1 VIRALVRIFGNIV
14 GISIAVGTIAVT
26 ERYLLNPIATDFSQI
41 ATATENLNRTDK
53 SIQLVH
59 TLTEHDSPIFGIK
72 ALTIAP
78 DGRTLVSGARD
89 GKIILWNL
97 QTGERL
103 GEWLADKEG
112 VETIAIDRDG
122 KMLVSG
128 GIDRQIKVWSYPD
141 GKLLHEISG
150 HSAPIS
156 KVIIVAE
163 PTTNRQ
169 LIISTSDDRTIRI
182 WDLSTY
188 RAVGTLDG
196 ITGYAADLIITP
208 DRRYAIASEKQ
219 GIGDNTTPKIQIWDW
234 YQRKKIVRTIP
245 LPESGF
251 SPLAVTPDSKYLI
264 GGSFG
269 QLTGRNS
276 AINTLK
282 LWQIATG
289 KLNYEFPD
297 NVESIESLVV
307 SKDGKLLV
315 CGTYDGKVKVW
326 DLSTRKL
333 LSETKSY
340 GKPIVKLTI
349 SNDGHTLVGGLEDG
363 RISIW
368 QLGNFVQ

>member
-1 VIRALVRIFGNIV
+1 MIRALVRIFGYIV
-14 GISIAVGTIAVT
+14 GISLPIGTIAVI
-26 ERYLLNPIATDFSQI
+26 EHYLLNPIATDFSQI

-59 TLTEHDSPIFGIK
+59 TLTGHDSPIFGIK

-89 GKIILWNL
+89 GKVILWNL

-103 GEWLADKEG
+103 REWLADKEG
-112 VETIAIDRDG
+112 VETIAIASDG
-122 KMLVSG
+122 KTLVSG
-128 GIDRQIKVWSYPD
+128 GIDGQIKVWSYPK

-182 WDLSTY
+182 WDLSTH
-188 RAVGTLDG
+188 RSVGTLDG

-208 DRRYAIASEKQ
+208 NRRYAIASEKQ
-219 GIGDNTTPKIQIWDW
+219 GIGDNTSPKIQIWDW
-234 YQRKKIVRTIP
+234 HQRKIVRTIP

-289 KLNYEFPD
+289 KLSYEFPD

-326 DLSTRKL
+326 NLSNRKL
-333 LSETKSY
+333 SSETESY

-368 QLGNFVQ
+368 QLGNF

>member
-1 VIRALVRIFGNIV
+1 MIRALVRIFGNIV

-41 ATATENLNRTDK
+41 ATARENLNRTDK

-59 TLTEHDSPIFGIK
+59 TITGHDRPIFGIK

-89 GKIILWNL
+89 GKIIFWNL

-103 GEWLADKEG
+103 REWIADKEG

-122 KMLVSG
+122 KILVSG
-128 GIDRQIKVWSYPD
+128 GIDGQIKVWSYPD
-141 GKLLHEISG
+141 GKLLHKISG

-182 WDLSTY
+182 WDLSTH
-188 RAVGTLDG
+188 RSVGTLDG

-219 GIGDNTTPKIQIWDW
+219 GIGDNTSPKIQIWDW
-234 YQRKKIVRTIP
+234 HQRKIVRTIP
-245 LPESGF
+245 LPASGF

-289 KLNYEFPD
+289 KLSYEFPD

-326 DLSTRKL
+326 NLSTRKL

-368 QLGNFVQ
+368 QLGSF

>member
-1 VIRALVRIFGNIV
+1 MV
-14 GISIAVGTIAVT
+14 GISIAVGMIAVI
-26 ERYLLNPIATDFSQI
+26 ERYVLNPLAPSFSQV
-41 ATATENLNRTDK
+41 ATAGENLNRTDK
-53 SIQLVH
+53 SIRLLR
-59 TLTEHDSPIFGIK
+59 TLTGHDSPIFGIK
-72 ALTIAP
+72 TLTIAP

-103 GEWLADKEG
+103 REWLADREG
-112 VETIAIDRDG
+112 VETIEIDRDG

-141 GKLLHEISG
+141 GKLLQEISG
-150 HSAPIS
+150 HAAPIS
-156 KVIIVAE
+156 KVIIVAA

-182 WDLSTY
+182 WDLTTQRS
-188 RAVGTLDG
+188 VGTLDG

-208 DRRYAIASEKQ
+208 DRRYAIASERQ
-219 GIGDNTTPKIQIWDW
+219 GIGDRTSPKIQIWNW
-234 YQRKKIVRTIP
+234 LQRKIVRTIP
-245 LPESGF
+245 LPASGF
-251 SPLAVTPDSKYLI
+251 GPLAVTPDSKYLI

-269 QLTGRNS
+269 QLTGRSS

-289 KLNYEFPD
+289 KLSYEFPD
-297 NVESIESLVV
+297 NAESIESLVV

-326 DLSTRKL
+326 DLSTRQL
-333 LSETKSY
+333 LSETESY
-340 GKPIVKLTI
+340 GKPIVKLAI
-349 SNDGHTLVGGLEDG
+349 SNDAHTLVGGLEDG
-363 RISIW
+363 RIAIW
-368 QLGNFVQ
+368 QLDNF